1 MSLRSLL
8 PAQRSPRG
16 QSQATAAAGKSITGG
31 GLISGERS
39 MWDANKERGTLELR
53 HKEILARI
61 DILNQLNTQSM
72 LVAGCAVAS
81 LGGESLQVVDDET
94 ENVLGAVVGALFAG
108 TTAITLTSSLWV
120 IFISTHL
127 IELSQQSALHG
138 KLAQD
143 ITEADHILEERM
155 RDVRM
160 FYIVALAS
168 LLASSLFMV
177 WINMSL
183 ANSAAVTAVFVLGVM
198 HAGRTRAETRAAFME
213 RTSLDCDLGRSFG
226 DLFGHFVFH
235 TCLMGLPL
243 FGRGAKRGDDASGTR
258 GYEGLVDDGDGDGG
272 DPRAGAAPAGGGDEA
287 MPCGSDGG
295 STRSV
300 RATRRLSASSVAGPP
315 APPQYYLKGWLAKVA
330 SGSGPLRHVPHDQLG
345 SLASV
350 RAPDCKDRRY
360 VVLSGG
366 QLSWWKHE
374 EEHTL
379 MLEPQTTLA
388 VAEYV
393 AIEAPGQR
401 DAPAIALVPRAVAL
415 ALQQTPPP
423 IRIELPSGTPKSWY
437 FQASTPAETKLWIE
451 AITGA
456 AEESRS

>member
-1 MSLRSLL
+1 MSLRSFL
-8 PAQRSPRG
+8 PAQRTRTNS
-16 QSQATAAAGKSITGG
+16 AAAGKSITGG

-53 HKEILARI
+53 HKEILARV

-94 ENVLGAVVGALFAG
+94 ETLLGPVLGALFAT

-120 IFISTHL
+120 IFTSTHL

-177 WINMSL
+177 WINMSM
-183 ANSAAVTAVFVLGVM
+183 ANSAAVTVVFVLGVM
-198 HAGRTRAETRAAFME
+198 HAGRTRAQTRASFME
-213 RTSLDCDLGRSFG
+213 RTSLDCDQGRSFG
-226 DLFGHFVFH
+226 DLFAQFVCH

-243 FGRGAKRGDDASGTR
+243 LGRAAWRGHDASGAS
-258 GYEGLVDDGDGDGG
+258 GYEGLVEDGDGEGPRDGG
-272 DPRAGAAPAGGGDEA
+272 TPAAGGDEA
-287 MPCGSDGG
+287 TLHGSA
-295 STRSV
+295 RSP
-300 RATRRLSASSVAGPP
+300 RRLSAASMVGPP
-315 APPQYYLKGWLAKVA
+315 APPPQYYLKGWLAKVA
-330 SGSGPLRHVPHDQLG
+330 SGSGPLRHVPHDQLVG
-345 SLASV
+345 LTSV
-350 RAPDCKDRRY
+350 RAPECKDRRY
-360 VVLSGG
+360 VVLAGG
-366 QLSWWKHE
+366 RLSWWKHE

-379 MLEPQTTLA
+379 MLEPQTSLV
-388 VAEYV
+388 VADY
-393 AIEAPGQR
+393 AALEAPGQR
-401 DAPAIALVPRAVAL
+401 EAPAMALVPRTVAL

-423 IRIELPSGTPKSWY
+423 TRIELPSGTPKSWY
-437 FQASTPAETKLWIE
+437 FQGSTPAETKMWIE
-451 AITGA
+451 AIA
-456 AEESRS
+456 AAAKEGVEESRS